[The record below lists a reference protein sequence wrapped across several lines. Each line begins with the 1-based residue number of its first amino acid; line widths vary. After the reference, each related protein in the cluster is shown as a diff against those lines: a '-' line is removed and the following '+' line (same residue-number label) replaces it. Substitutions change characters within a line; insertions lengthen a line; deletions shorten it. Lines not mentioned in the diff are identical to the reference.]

1 MTMRGELSLTSQ
13 CTISCKPCTAACSP
27 YRPKAQAQTKSQT
40 LTWSPTMSPY
50 PCSPIQARA
59 STMGEGGEGEACSTH
74 IAPKANGEA
83 QQHPRPALGCKK
95 KSLYVKKKQRGVRLG
110 TYACSR
116 DFLNFTHGRRA
127 VALRRGFRCAK
138 IAWPS
143 AWNRGTEVKKGAGLL
158 IPTETRGAP

>member
-1 MTMRGELSLTSQ
+1 MRGELSLTSQ

-59 STMGEGGEGEACSTH
+59 STMGEGGEACSTH

-83 QQHPRPALGCKK
+83 QQHLQPTLGCKKKSLYVKKKNSAAFAWAPMPAAASAGCKSRLWSQATRLGPAAPRPALGCKK
-95 KSLYVKKKQRGVRLG
+95 KSLYVKTARRSFGHLCLQRWL
-110 TYACSR
+110 
-116 DFLNFTHGRRA
+116 
-127 VALRRGFRCAK
+127 
-138 IAWPS
+138 
-143 AWNRGTEVKKGAGLL
+143 
-158 IPTETRGAP
+158 